1 MGLSKK
7 PETDKKPISR
17 EKLAK
22 LLTSAKKPTINAK
35 LPSLTEVPTQKP
47 AIKIPTA
54 IEPARAEGTSVAK
67 KFQPGYTPSEVFN
80 RTLDNTVN
88 MMAGNTG
95 IQAPEKGSYEYN
107 VIKDD
112 ILKNKPNLATT
123 VNDEG
128 SPVFGLKTSG
138 ADAYMSG
145 LNDFS
150 NYSDKGF
157 DYALSDATNNTVKL
171 EDIYKKRFTKELPR
185 VTNPILNTFGLNLPY
200 TPVEQSGQYM
210 AGQLTKPLSQGIT
223 GAVTGAGVGAATT
236 GPFAPI
242 GAPVGFVAGALTT
255 FALSSPD
262 GVAVKYGTSLEDA
275 YTRARDEGFTK
286 DEAYEKANSVAK
298 AAAGG
303 EVGMQVIY
311 SMFGTP
317 ATSAIP
323 KAKIIN
329 EGAKKGFAEAAS
341 KFVKKSYEF
350 VKPGAFLGTEAALA
364 TGVSEAQAAKE
375 GLDTEKAVEKAI
387 STGSDFAVL
396 DMAIR
401 GALGI
406 VKIPGYLKAQ
416 TDNLLQTA
424 DRKVVRE
431 FTKQGEL
438 DGVYP
443 SGSTN
448 KLSTKIS
455 NFEASK
461 QQSPKYPGDDAR
473 EAVVSGLT
481 QKLNG
486 LIDEQGKLADVH
498 KADLQ
503 GQIDD
508 VKLRIEKA
516 KTAKN
521 PLEAELNEDGTPLVL
536 TDKTKTNATT
546 EAKGQVKESV
556 PESGV
561 VQREGVIGEQQKE
574 VPVEETTNKA
584 SDSNRPVIGEEEVAP
599 TVTFADQIR
608 KFKIDESILT
618 GGDKGVAQSNIV
630 GLPIAIYNA
639 SIEAIA
645 KGVEAGGKLAEL
657 IEQQIKSLREG
668 GYANIDE
675 VKFRKNVGLI
685 DRVSTDK
692 SRIKAESEMSGI
704 KSADY
709 TSLQRFAL
717 EKYNEASGIY
727 KDPEMLAKALRD
739 ELDKKMNTSA
749 ISNDVFEMIGY
760 DAVANESKAPFVP
773 KPATKATM
781 ETLGYEPDEII
792 TKPKDVFKAMYTA
805 ATNVGKSVQ
814 ERVMGAANM
823 VSEYIKKKDKLTVAP
838 KDIAKAIGRLVT
850 SKMDSETASKVFAEN
865 LSDIIENARDANQ
878 ISANKATIKK
888 IKKDANSPTYGTIA
902 TKETTEGI
910 DFMSP
915 AKIKDSVNPDNV
927 SDVTILASEKR
938 RKYQELLE
946 DYRNSITGN
955 PTKSRTARLDL
966 IEFID
971 AEKRNF
977 EEFKERQ
984 AVDKR
989 AKSGAKYDNLVAEKK
1004 IDENTVSR
1012 EEFIDADVN
1021 PTKAVSDEV
1030 DEAIAETEVDKVEAY
1045 KEVVEGKRRDL
1056 RDELDNGDIDP
1067 MDIDD
1072 VNYLLNAPL
1081 DKISPRN
1088 LKLLSN
1094 IIEDVLNGERP
1105 SRVGDIKSDIQVF
1118 DNINSLKTG
1127 ISRIRDISKAKFAG
1141 ITKSVRKFFD
1151 KSYTGSKEAYDELG
1165 ITNMIRAFTMNAKDE
1180 AILRSTI
1187 LGAFEKAVKIVNTQS
1202 KKYTDTLYQI
1212 FAKDN
1217 VTINGKNINLK
1228 NYFGT
1233 SVDVNNLDY
1242 AGMKNVPPLSEKNSQ
1257 KIGMVAALLNFDN
1270 PTNTVNSIIE
1280 STKMLDAIKGG
1291 KYTNMVKERLLA
1303 LKDLGIID
1311 IVPSNSDEIQ
1321 AMQLIESIDSDA
1333 ILSSLN
1339 KRERLALDFIINE
1352 NKKIAPGLN
1361 KVNRNYFGES
1371 VDMSNPNYVGMQT
1384 FFTDAL
1390 EDFETAFDQPI
1401 FNVNQVNKLRASST
1415 MQRSKEMIN
1424 PALSKGRAVHYD
1436 FDVFTTQPKRYHESL
1451 TTMMTTEQTRMMAK
1465 MFAKKEFQD
1474 LLKGKYNIDKNL
1486 LDENMKVFK
1495 NIVTEYVNGERKP
1508 YVVTREIAR
1517 QRGAIS
1523 KFFYSRM
1530 LNSLE
1535 AGALQYIPNLPSL
1548 IIESPQS
1555 FAKAMEVTTSSLF
1568 DNEKSQALI
1577 KFLSQT
1583 SKASRV
1589 NAGFEALTKSAKSI
1603 SDNATLRFGS
1613 NLYKNIDNF
1622 AGLSIDF
1629 GDRLT
1634 TVQSL
1639 LTGYIK
1645 GLIKSGKIKNASE
1658 FDLVSEVEK
1667 GLDQYAL
1674 SNAETF
1680 MSFINNESSTYA
1692 KAKVFRKDYA
1702 SVLKMLQSFSH
1713 NSATNFLVDL
1723 GRFSDETAVGADR
1736 AEALKRMTQYLFTTA
1751 GYGLS
1756 VYYVN
1761 DMKTK
1766 FARDYMKSRGIIKE
1780 DEDLNKAVTEDREK
1794 TKALMTT
1801 STIFE
1806 SMLSRQNVVAAEM
1819 IKGSLDMGY
1828 DLLKKPFVEEK
1839 QKMGEDIR
1847 NTVLSNEYSPFF
1859 KSEYLGT
1866 AGSFLGDVEQLVG
1879 GLIKDASNDDYR
1891 SMLSE
1896 KQKEAYNTIRILQAS
1911 GMFLPSKDIRRL
1923 GAAANKAL
1931 KQGRVTQLEMDAQ
1944 NYIVATSSA
1953 EDGDYSNSQ
1962 IEEAKSY
1969 VNEQRGKAKSKNEFD
1984 SYMSTTVKDFA
1995 ENNIQKQEMIAK
2007 AKQFGDGFARDVANI
2022 KSAPPNKKL
2031 LILNNRFPGRT
2042 IKDSIVK
2049 FMLDNKVITPEDYG
2063 MSLLFDK
2070 NGKPR
2075 NEVET
2080 SLLYSQALSRYRD
2093 AKYYLR
2099 YKVDDAKNL
2108 QLGIDAATEQR
2119 DFEEKFNK
2127 MKSERYMRG
2136 KVLQ

>member
-1 MGLSKK
+1 
-7 PETDKKPISR
+7 
-17 EKLAK
+17 
-22 LLTSAKKPTINAK
+22 
-35 LPSLTEVPTQKP
+35 
-47 AIKIPTA
+47 
-54 IEPARAEGTSVAK
+54 
-67 KFQPGYTPSEVFN
+67 
-80 RTLDNTVN
+80 
-88 MMAGNTG
+88 
-95 IQAPEKGSYEYN
+95 
-107 VIKDD
+107 
-112 ILKNKPNLATT
+112 
-123 VNDEG
+123 
-128 SPVFGLKTSG
+128 
-138 ADAYMSG
+138 
-145 LNDFS
+145 
-150 NYSDKGF
+150 
-157 DYALSDATNNTVKL
+157 
-171 EDIYKKRFTKELPR
+171 
-185 VTNPILNTFGLNLPY
+185 
-200 TPVEQSGQYM
+200 
-210 AGQLTKPLSQGIT
+210 
-223 GAVTGAGVGAATT
+223 
-236 GPFAPI
+236 
-242 GAPVGFVAGALTT
+242 
-255 FALSSPD
+255 
-262 GVAVKYGTSLEDA
+262 
-275 YTRARDEGFTK
+275 
-286 DEAYEKANSVAK
+286 
-298 AAAGG
+298 
-303 EVGMQVIY
+303 
-311 SMFGTP
+311 
-317 ATSAIP
+317 
-323 KAKIIN
+323 
-329 EGAKKGFAEAAS
+329 
-341 KFVKKSYEF
+341 
-350 VKPGAFLGTEAALA
+350 
-364 TGVSEAQAAKE
+364 
-375 GLDTEKAVEKAI
+375 
-387 STGSDFAVL
+387 
-396 DMAIR
+396 
-401 GALGI
+401 
-406 VKIPGYLKAQ
+406 
-416 TDNLLQTA
+416 
-424 DRKVVRE
+424 
-431 FTKQGEL
+431 
-438 DGVYP
+438 
-443 SGSTN
+443 
-448 KLSTKIS
+448 
-455 NFEASK
+455 
-461 QQSPKYPGDDAR
+461 
-473 EAVVSGLT
+473 
-481 QKLNG
+481 
-486 LIDEQGKLADVH
+486 
-498 KADLQ
+498 
-503 GQIDD
+503 
-508 VKLRIEKA
+508 
-516 KTAKN
+516 
-521 PLEAELNEDGTPLVL
+521 
-536 TDKTKTNATT
+536 
-546 EAKGQVKESV
+546 
-556 PESGV
+556 
-561 VQREGVIGEQQKE
+561 
-574 VPVEETTNKA
+574 
-584 SDSNRPVIGEEEVAP
+584 
-599 TVTFADQIR
+599 
-608 KFKIDESILT
+608 
-618 GGDKGVAQSNIV
+618 
-630 GLPIAIYNA
+630 
-639 SIEAIA
+639 
-645 KGVEAGGKLAEL
+645 
-657 IEQQIKSLREG
+657 
-668 GYANIDE
+668 
-675 VKFRKNVGLI
+675 
-685 DRVSTDK
+685 
-692 SRIKAESEMSGI
+692 
-704 KSADY
+704 
-709 TSLQRFAL
+709 
-717 EKYNEASGIY
+717 
-727 KDPEMLAKALRD
+727 MLAKALRD
-739 ELDKKMNTSA
+739 ELNKKMDTSA

-760 DAVANESKAPFVP
+760 DAVANEAKAPFVP

-781 ETLGYEPDEII
+781 ETLGYEPEEII

-850 SKMDSETASKVFAEN
+850 SKMDSETASEVFAEN

-878 ISANKATIKK
+878 IAANKATIKK

-902 TKETTEGI
+902 TKETTDGI

-927 SDVTILASEKR
+927 SEVTLLASEKR

-966 IEFID
+966 IDFID

-989 AKSGAKYDNLVAEKK
+989 AKSGAKYDKLVAEKK

-1105 SRVGDIKSDIQVF
+1105 SRVGDIKSDIQVS
-1118 DNINSLKTG
+1118 DNIQSLKTG

-1141 ITKSVRKFFD
+1141 ITRSVKKFFD

-1165 ITNMIRAFTMNAKDE
+1165 ITNMVRAFTMNAKDE
-1180 AILRSTI
+1180 ALFRSTI
-1187 LGAFEKAVKIVNTQS
+1187 LGAFEKQVKIVNTAS
-1202 KKYTDTLYQI
+1202 KKYTDTIYQI

-1217 VTINGKNINLK
+1217 VTIDGKKINLK
-1228 NYFGT
+1228 
-1233 SVDVNNLDY
+1233 DVP
-1242 AGMKNVPPLSEKNSQ
+1242 ALSEKNSQ
-1257 KIGMVAALLNFDN
+1257 KIGIVSAILNFDN
-1270 PTNTVNSIIE
+1270 PLNTINSIIE
-1280 STKMLDAIKGG
+1280 STKMLDSMKGG

-1311 IVPSNSDEIQ
+1311 IIPSNSDEIQ
-1321 AMQLIESIDSDA
+1321 ALQVLESIDTDA
-1333 ILSSLN
+1333 IVSSLN
-1339 KRERLALDFIINE
+1339 KRERLAVDFIVNE

-1371 VDMSNPNYVGMQT
+1371 IDMSNPNYVGMQT
-1384 FFTDAL
+1384 FFTDVL
-1390 EDFETAFDQPI
+1390 EDFETAFQQPI
-1401 FNVNQVNKLRASST
+1401 FNINQVNKLRASST

-1424 PALSKGRAVHYD
+1424 PASSKGKAVHYD
-1436 FDVFTTQPKRYHESL
+1436 FDIFTTQPKRYHESL

-1465 MFAKKEFQD
+1465 MFARKEFQD
-1474 LLKGKYNIDKNL
+1474 ILKGKYNIDGKL
-1486 LDENMKVFK
+1486 LDENMQVFK
-1495 NIVTEYVNGERKP
+1495 NILTEYVNGERKP

-1548 IIESPQS
+1548 VIESPQS
-1555 FAKAMEVTTSSLF
+1555 FAKAMEVTTSSIF
-1568 DNEKSQALI
+1568 DSEKSQALI

-1603 SDNATLRFGS
+1603 SDNPTLRFGS

-1622 AGLSIDF
+1622 AGLSIEY

-1645 GLIKSGKIKNASE
+1645 GLIKSGKIKSASE

-1713 NSATNFLVDL
+1713 NSSTNFLIDL

-1806 SMLSRQNVVAAEM
+1806 SMLSRQNVIASEM

-1828 DLLKKPFVEEK
+1828 DLIKKPLVEEK
-1839 QKMGEDIR
+1839 EKMGEDIR

-1866 AGSFLGDVEQLVG
+1866 AGSFLGDVEKLVV
-1879 GLIKDASNDDYR
+1879 GLSKDASNEDYR

-1911 GMFLPSKDIRRL
+1911 GMFLPSKDVRRL
-1923 GAAANKAL
+1923 SSAANKAL
-1931 KQGRVTQLEMDAQ
+1931 KQGKITQLEMDAQ
-1944 NYIVATSSA
+1944 NYLVATSDA
-1953 EDGDYSNSQ
+1953 GDGNYTQQQ
-1962 IEEAKSY
+1962 IEDAKSY
-1969 VNEQRGKAKSKNEFD
+1969 VNEQRGKAKSSKEFD
-1984 SYMSTTVKDFA
+1984 SYMNTTVKDFA
-1995 ENNIQKQEMIAK
+1995 ENKIEKQEMIAK

-2022 KSAPPNKKL
+2022 KSAPANKKVV
-2031 LILNNRFPGRT
+2031 ILNNRFPGIT
-2042 IKDSIVK
+2042 VKDSIAK
-2049 FMLDNKVITPEDYG
+2049 FMLDNKVITPEDYA

-2070 NGKPR
+2070 NGKPI
-2075 NEVET
+2075 NESEMSV
-2080 SLLYSQALSRYRD
+2080 LYPQALSRYRD

-2108 QLGIDAATEQR
+2108 QLGIDMATEQR

-2127 MKSERYMRG
+2127 MKAERYMKG
-2136 KVLQ
+2136 KVLE